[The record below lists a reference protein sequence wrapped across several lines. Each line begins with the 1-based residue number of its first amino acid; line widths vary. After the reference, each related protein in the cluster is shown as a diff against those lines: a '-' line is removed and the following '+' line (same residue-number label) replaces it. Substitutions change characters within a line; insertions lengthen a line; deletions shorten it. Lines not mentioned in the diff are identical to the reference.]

1 MTLAD
6 ILHTMKIVIS
16 MFRIFYQGDD
26 SMKTAGNNRIGKNA
40 MLLLLTERS
49 EEDWNRHF
57 NELNWSYCTGRIGSM
72 DSQKIVAAIET
83 AAKRSDIV
91 REDLYRDMHAL
102 YHAIMEA
109 LTGVTRGHAQLGEVL
124 RTVGLSFAVVR
135 GTPYPREEEGEWIA
149 VALYGTI
156 GAPVKGLEHET
167 IGLGINHM

>member
-1 MTLAD
+1 
-6 ILHTMKIVIS
+6 
-16 MFRIFYQGDD
+16 MFRIFSQGDD